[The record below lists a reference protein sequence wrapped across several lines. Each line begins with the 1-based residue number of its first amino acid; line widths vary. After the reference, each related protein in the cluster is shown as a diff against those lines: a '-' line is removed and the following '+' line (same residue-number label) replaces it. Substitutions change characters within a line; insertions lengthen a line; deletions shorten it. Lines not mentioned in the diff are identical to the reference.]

1 MNQAGALSIDA
12 VVERKPK
19 SLWSDALARLKKN
32 KASVVSAYFILFV
45 IGVAILAPLLA
56 PFSFEEQNI
65 GKLLATPDSQNWLGT
80 DHLGR
85 DLFSRIIYGARV
97 SMAVGIISS
106 IISLII
112 GVAVGS
118 LSGWV
123 GGRTDRVIMRFCD
136 ILSTIPEI
144 PLMILLKLTIE
155 AFDIISNPELK
166 ALASM
171 IGALCILNW
180 MSMARM
186 VRGQVLQAREML
198 YVEAARALGL
208 SQTRI
213 VLKHILPNI
222 LGPIIVTLT
231 FMIPSSVLL
240 ESFLSFIGLGLQ
252 PPYSSWGVL
261 ANDGWRSIRTY
272 PHLILF
278 PGIVIYITMLAFN
291 LFGDGLRDA
300 FDPKLKNR

>member
-1 MNQAGALSIDA
+1 MI
-12 VVERKPK
+12 R
-19 SLWSDALARLKKN
+19 SDAFKRLKKN
-32 KASVVSAYFILFV
+32 RASMISAYFIIFVLLVALF
-45 IGVAILAPLLA
+45 APVLA
-56 PFSFEEQNI
+56 PFSYEDQNVS
-65 GKLLATPDSQNWLGT
+65 KLLASPDSVNWLGT
-80 DHLGR
+80 DNLGR

-97 SMAVGIISS
+97 SMTVGLVSSFVSLVIGLAVG
-106 IISLII
+106 
-112 GVAVGS
+112 A
-118 LSGWV
+118 LSGWM
-123 GGRTDRVIMRFCD
+123 GGRLDRVVMRTCD
-136 ILSTIPEI
+136 IVSTIPEI
-144 PLMILLKLTIE
+144 PLMILLKIVIE
-155 AFDIISNPELK
+155 AFEIIENPEFK
-166 ALASM
+166 ALVSM
-171 IGALCILNW
+171 IAALSILNW

-208 SQTRI
+208 SQLRI
-213 VLKHILPNI
+213 VMRHILPNI
-222 LGPIIVTLT
+222 VGPIIVTLT
-231 FMIPSSVLL
+231 FMVPSSVLL

-272 PHLILF
+272 PHLILY

>member
-1 MNQAGALSIDA
+1 MSQDTI
-12 VVERKPK
+12 VK
-19 SLWSDALARLKKN
+19 SQSLYGDALKRLKKN
-32 KASVVSAYFILFV
+32 KAAVISAYFILLV
-45 IGVAILAPLLA
+45 LIVAALAPWIT
-56 PFSFEEQNI
+56 PYSFEEQNI
-65 GKLLATPDSQNWLGT
+65 DQLLATPNATNWLGT

-97 SMAVGIISS
+97 SMTVGIVSS
-106 IISLII
+106 LISLFI
-112 GVAVGS
+112 GLLVGS
-118 LSGWV
+118 FAGWV
-123 GGRTDRVIMRFCD
+123 GGAIDRLIMRTCD
-136 ILSTIPEI
+136 IISTIPEI
-144 PLMILLKLTIE
+144 PLMILLKLMIE
-155 AFDIISNPELK
+155 AFDLIDNPELK
-166 ALASM
+166 ALVSM
-171 IGALCILNW
+171 IAALSILNW

-208 SQTRI
+208 SQIRI
-213 VLKHILPNI
+213 VVRHILPNI
-222 LGPIIVTLT
+222 LGPVIVTLT

-278 PGIVIYITMLAFN
+278 PGFVIYISMLAFN

>member
-1 MNQAGALSIDA
+1 MI
-12 VVERKPK
+12 K
-19 SLWSDALARLKKN
+19 SDAMKRLKKN
-32 KASVVSAYFILFV
+32 KGAMISGAFIAFV
-45 IGVAILAPLLA
+45 LLVAVFAPLLA
-56 PFSFEEQNI
+56 PYSFEEQNI
-65 GKLLATPDSQNWLGT
+65 SKLLKAPDSENLLGT

-97 SMAVGIISS
+97 SMTVGIVSS
-106 IISLII
+106 MVSLFI
-112 GVAVGS
+112 GVLVGS

-123 GGRTDRVIMRFCD
+123 GGRLDRLIMRGCD
-136 ILSTIPEI
+136 IISTIPEI
-144 PLMILLKLTIE
+144 PLMILLKIVIE
-155 AFDIISNPELK
+155 TFELIDNPELK
-166 ALASM
+166 ALVSM
-171 IGALCILNW
+171 IAALSILNW

-198 YVEAARALGL
+198 YVEAARAIGL
-208 SQTRI
+208 SQFRI
-213 VLKHILPNI
+213 VFKHILPNI